1 MTKGSR
7 RRVPELRKAIIER
20 KGELLALLALA
31 FLFYLGSSL
40 SVPLSSFE
48 VADSISEK
56 ANHHKPEADWMAFKH
71 EVAHEL
77 EIREFSVQI
86 RELLLHLAVA
96 FFVATIIVIAFEM
109 RSESE
114 ARQRLNEFITDA
126 ERLLE
131 EHMGKLQ
138 EKQDEI
144 ARNLYAGVFK
154 RYLPESLTKEIE
166 NLILEKFVKENC
178 SYTLVFSDEGAQE
191 LSANQEF
198 LLKREL
204 RFRVRNFALSVARF
218 PIISRIPQPIDP
230 DTEGKSF
237 TGHTGLWEGTRDRS
251 SELDEEVGAVDHRLW
266 RRHPCALQCKLDCQR
281 QDHQRAARALAEG
294 VERHLRRRRIPVCRR
309 EPCRRRQ
316 ADRRDRRDS
325 RADRCARA
333 GRQPQEPVPERR
345 VPAGLDGTGAGY
357 GTTDRHDRPVA
368 GQGHVHREVQA
379 QADCS
384 VT

>member
-1 MTKGSR
+1 
-7 RRVPELRKAIIER
+7 
-20 KGELLALLALA
+20 
-31 FLFYLGSSL
+31 
-40 SVPLSSFE
+40 
-48 VADSISEK
+48 
-56 ANHHKPEADWMAFKH
+56 
-71 EVAHEL
+71 
-77 EIREFSVQI
+77 QI

-251 SELDEEVGAVDHRLW
+251 SELGGPPPADPEQEHDVKAHVEV
-266 RRHPCALQCKLDCQR
+266 
-281 QDHQRAARALAEG
+281 E
-294 VERHLRRRRIPVCRR
+294 
-309 EPCRRRQ
+309 
-316 ADRRDRRDS
+316 
-325 RADRCARA
+325 
-333 GRQPQEPVPERR
+333 
-345 VPAGLDGTGAGY
+345 VPAGESSEEITLF
-357 GTTDRHDRPVA
+357 
-368 GQGHVHREVQA
+368 
-379 QADCS
+379 
-384 VT
+384 